1 MDAAS
6 AAAKWNNETGG
17 NVCQEVATMPACH
30 FDDSSREREE
40 KKKKKHCRFFFL
52 PALRMVCGSIK
63 SSMEVIY
70 SSFEWNVMTY
80 D

>member
-40 KKKKKHCRFFFL
+40 KKKKETLQIFFSS
-52 PALRMVCGSIK
+52 SIK
-63 SSMEVIY
+63 NGLRFDQVING
-70 SSFEWNVMTY
+70 SNLFIL
-80 D
+80 